1 MTRQR
6 LVDADRFIAT
16 LDADR
21 VELAP
26 GKACRGTIERALGSH
41 DRGTE
46 IFVGALKPRG
56 DVHGVAHHRVIEALT
71 RTNIADQGVAGIQP
85 DPLAQAETL
94 PFGRIAVELVET
106 LAAVQ
111 GGVDRIRC
119 MIRIVERR
127 TEYRD
132 NRIADIFVDET
143 AMLLDDVGHCR

>member
-26 GKACRGTIERALGSH
+26 GKTRRGAIECALGRH
-41 DRGTE
+41 DRGAE

-56 DVHGVAHHRVIEALT
+56 DIHGIAHRRIIEALT
-71 RTNIADQGVAGIQP
+71 RTDIADQGVAGIQS

-94 PFGRIAVELVET
+94 PFGRIAV
-106 LAAVQ
+106 
-111 GGVDRIRC
+111 
-119 MIRIVERR
+119 
-127 TEYRD
+127 
-132 NRIADIFVDET
+132 
-143 AMLLDDVGHCR
+143 